1 MEASLTALCSRA
13 ELPTSL
19 VSQAAEY
26 YRTLQAK
33 QAGLGVS
40 GTVQSVV
47 CLHLAALQRGQ
58 PLDTKNMIRLA
69 GAKSK
74 PHYLGIL
81 QNAEKILQLEQVLS
95 IQEICVQMSV
105 SQVSETAANI
115 MTSYETHLK
124 GSLGETK
131 FANLNLSRAV
141 YPCAAVVAAAK
152 LRGEKIDQGKV
163 ADLSRVKK
171 KDLLEIVEEMIKI
184 QPKQDKTSVKRN
196 LDLMDKI
203 MGTGEGEGESSA
215 SAVVMTKR
223 EKIQEEDFE
232 DDGYEEWK
240 DALIRQVVDQGFT
253 QYKKF
258 LKSSG

>member
-26 YRTLQAK
+26 SRTLQAK

-47 CLHLAALQRGQ
+47 CLHLAASQRGQ

-105 SQVSETAANI
+105 SQVSETAGT
-115 MTSYETHLK
+115 MMSSYETHLK
-124 GSLGETK
+124 QTLGETK
-131 FANLNLSRAV
+131 FSNLNLSRAV

-184 QPKQDKTSVKRN
+184 QPKQDKSSVKRN

-203 MGTGEGEGESSA
+203 MGTGEGEGENRP
-215 SAVVMTKR
+215 SAVMMTKR

-240 DALIRQVVDQGFT
+240 DALIRKVVDQGFT
-253 QYKKF
+253 QYKKY
-258 LKSSG
+258 LKSSA

>member
-1 MEASLTALCSRA
+1 
-13 ELPTSL
+13 
-19 VSQAAEY
+19 
-26 YRTLQAK
+26 
-33 QAGLGVS
+33 
-40 GTVQSVV
+40 
-47 CLHLAALQRGQ
+47 
-58 PLDTKNMIRLA
+58 
-69 GAKSK
+69 
-74 PHYLGIL
+74 
-81 QNAEKILQLEQVLS
+81 
-95 IQEICVQMSV
+95 MSV
-105 SQVSETAANI
+105 SQVSETAGNV

-124 GSLGETK
+124 QTLGETK

-184 QPKQDKTSVKRN
+184 QPKQEKSSVKRN

-203 MGTGEGEGESSA
+203 MGSGEDEGENNA

-223 EKIQEEDFE
+223 EKIQEDDFE

-240 DALIRQVVDQGFT
+240 EAMIRRVKIKNQLRLSRVYT
-253 QYKKF
+253 IK
-258 LKSSG
+258 